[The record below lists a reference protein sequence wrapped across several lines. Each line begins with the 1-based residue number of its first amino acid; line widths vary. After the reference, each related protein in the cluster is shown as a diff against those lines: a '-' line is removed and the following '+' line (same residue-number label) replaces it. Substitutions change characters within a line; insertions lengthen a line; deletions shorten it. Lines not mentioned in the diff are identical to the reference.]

1 MPTLFPSPP
10 STTKDLLLPEFSSL
24 LITGSYHS
32 SAPVH
37 LSLSSAQHQSIIISP
52 SKSAFSQDLQQ
63 FKDAWLTAN
72 SGHGS
77 ITALSSKIS
86 VFDLIPSYPP
96 TVAHLCL
103 LVAVLCVPSTNDAG
117 PGFISTKLESMQAF
131 PATQFILVEPSR
143 YLLIEE
149 DADATPFPPT
159 LSSYFNILNRIFTS
173 IFAQPASSPS
183 EMFVSV
189 HRKLVVFD
197 SGIDHLRLPLRMR
210 PPTPDDDAVEESGDE
225 GDEGDEDHKSEDEQ
239 EDTTYEIEGDPMALC
254 EILFRWVGVFED
266 DPMNVPSSQGEEE
279 ADEGTHRQIRLYR
292 PRSAQDESD
301 MDQEPRI
308 LSWIEKVHAGDSAR
322 DGIDF
327 IWI

>member
-1 MPTLFPSPP
+1 
-10 STTKDLLLPEFSSL
+10 
-24 LITGSYHS
+24 
-32 SAPVH
+32 
-37 LSLSSAQHQSIIISP
+37 
-52 SKSAFSQDLQQ
+52 
-63 FKDAWLTAN
+63 
-72 SGHGS
+72 
-77 ITALSSKIS
+77 
-86 VFDLIPSYPP
+86 
-96 TVAHLCL
+96 
-103 LVAVLCVPSTNDAG
+103 
-117 PGFISTKLESMQAF
+117 MQAF

-183 EMFVSV
+183 EM
-189 HRKLVVFD
+189 KLVVFD
-197 SGIDHLRLPLRMR
+197 S
-210 PPTPDDDAVEESGDE
+210 VEESGDE

-308 LSWIEKVHAGDSAR
+308 LSWIEKVHASDSAR